1 MSKYKPEIRERAL
14 KMLQEHGYD
23 ATIAEMG
30 IAKDTLYRWKRA
42 AGIKLTAHRKPF
54 ELRTVNTESDCA
66 SDFEEPVAGRPLSII
81 SDADT
86 AFEED
91 DFSEEPNSESDINDT
106 TIDDDF
112 ALLAAANEKLRRRNA
127 QLRQALIALLEI

>member
-66 SDFEEPVAGRPLSII
+66 SDFEEPVAGRQLSII

-91 DFSEEPNSESDINDT
+91 DFSEDPNSESDINDT

>member
-54 ELRTVNTESDCA
+54 ELRTVNTESDCD
-66 SDFEEPVAGRPLSII
+66 SDFEEPVAGRSLSII
-81 SDADT
+81 SDEDT

>member
-1 MSKYKPEIRERAL
+1 MSKYKPEIREGAL

-54 ELRTVNTESDCA
+54 ELRMVNTESDCD

-106 TIDDDF
+106 
-112 ALLAAANEKLRRRNA
+112 
-127 QLRQALIALLEI
+127 

>member
-1 MSKYKPEIRERAL
+1 M
-14 KMLQEHGYD
+14 
-23 ATIAEMG
+23 
-30 IAKDTLYRWKRA
+30 RWKRA

-66 SDFEEPVAGRPLSII
+66 SDFEEPVAGRQLSII

-91 DFSEEPNSESDINDT
+91 DFSEDPNSESDINDT